1 MRVSR
6 ITPTLV
12 LLVLGVAIIAILFW
26 QRINI
31 MGLVQLATRG
41 KKVSNAQADATGRVT
56 LSPAE
61 LVAQVSQNLGRPVTG
76 DAVALAKMLA
86 SEGYRDTPL
95 KRSARAWVAFND
107 LAELRRRFGWRD
119 FTRLFTF
126 STQRNQL
133 GFFGNQEKGRRY
145 ATHADIYEGHILDA
159 ETLIASFAAGN
170 DPTNGATKFIDEKA
184 LGKQPGT
191 EGKTLASIEA
201 AWGLKGRRLDNS
213 DFYIFGGKSA

>member
-1 MRVSR
+1 MRISR
-6 ITPTLV
+6 TTTILV
-12 LLVLGVAIIAILFW
+12 FVVLGVAMIAILFW
-26 QRINI
+26 QRMNL
-31 MGLVQLATRG
+31 MGLLKLATLGR
-41 KKVSNAQADATGRVT
+41 KVSNAQADATGKVP
-56 LSPAE
+56 LLPKE
-61 LVAQVSQNLGRPVTG
+61 VVAQVARNLGRPVTD

-95 KRSARAWVAFND
+95 KRSARAWVAYND
-107 LAELRRRFGWRD
+107 LAELRRRFGWKD

-133 GFFGNQEKGRRY
+133 GYFGAQEKGRRY
-145 ATHADIYEGHILDA
+145 ATNADIYEGHILDA
-159 ETLIASFAAGN
+159 ETLIASFATGN
-170 DPTNGATKFIDEKA
+170 DPTNGATKFVDENA

-213 DFYIFGGKSA
+213 DFYVFGGRTA